1 MRRTLRSLAAVA
13 MLAPSVLVI
22 AAASALGGY
31 TRPSLAV
38 DDLCGGT
45 GGIGQI
51 VRVDKTAVTI
61 KRSGD
66 TRDQVIHLTRRSVIR
81 TSSGLA
87 TPSDLEIGDRVTLV
101 GSPGQ
106 DGSFTADTVVVCNR
120 TQELRKQRNGS
131 GDAPSRSTPPTKA
144 EYETVSRA
152 LDVTTILVFGSTW
165 VGLVTFLRRKKKI
178 GLVYVLFLSVFSV
191 YLYKVLD
198 FTLLQFQSLL
208 LQQHF
213 VPGLQLNGIPAG
225 RTVNLIPLV
234 TLAPRD
240 ATTSLFN
247 VLMMVPFGFGLP
259 FITNLRLKRV
269 VIAALFFSLT
279 VESLQLITG
288 FAANTTFRIA
298 DINDVIFNTVGAG
311 IGYAL
316 FRVFVRILRGAL
328 RDQSVKESPILRYI
342 DQHPQVNEGL

>member
-1 MRRTLRSLAAVA
+1 VKTIRGAII
-13 MLAPSVLVI
+13 VI
-22 AAASALGGY
+22 AAASALGGF
-31 TRPSLAV
+31 TRSPALAV

-45 GGIGQI
+45 GGIGQV
-51 VRVDKTAVTI
+51 VRVDKTAFTI
-61 KRSGD
+61 KRSDD
-66 TRDQVIHLTRRSVIR
+66 TRDQVVHLTPRAVIR

-87 TPSDLEIGDRVTLV
+87 SLSDLEIGDRVTLV
-101 GSPGQ
+101 GSPNH

-120 TQELRKQRNGS
+120 TQELRNQGNGS
-131 GDAPSRSTPPTKA
+131 RDAPSRNSLPTKA
-144 EYETVSRA
+144 EYEKVSRA
-152 LDVTTILVFGSTW
+152 LDVTTVLVFGSTW
-165 VGLVTFLRRKKKI
+165 LGLIMFLRRKKKI
-178 GLVYVLFLSVFSV
+178 GLVYALFFSVFSV

-198 FTLLQFQSLL
+198 YTLLQFQSLL
-208 LQQHF
+208 LLQHF
-213 VPGLQLNGIPAG
+213 VPGLMLNGIPAG
-225 RTVNLIPLV
+225 RTANLIPLA

-269 VIAALFFSLT
+269 VIAALLFSLT

-298 DINDVIFNTVGAG
+298 DVNDVIFNTVGAA

-328 RDQSVKESPILRYI
+328 RDRSVKESPILRYV
-342 DQHPQVNEGL
+342 DQRPQVNEGL